1 MKQKARLIIP
11 MWGEVYAQKLITITI
26 PALLAPGNVP
36 AFAEDFDVE
45 FVIVTETR
53 LFETIRSAESF
64 KKISQYCKPL
74 LFPIDD
80 LMTDIPGDYGVV
92 LTYALFRGFVD
103 LGEAMTET
111 NLLFFNTDFII
122 SDGSLRHVADLIKR
136 GERVIHAPSF
146 RVVLEDVWPQL
157 EARVDH
163 KSLALAIPGREMA
176 DMALK
181 HKHITVKARTV
192 NQRLCHQWRMDQFYW
207 YVDEHTLIGYQW
219 PVALVAIRPERVILE
234 PTLVWDYGFVPE
246 AAPTL
251 PKHFIDDSDD
261 FFMLE
266 PQKRA
271 TGEDLVRLGSISI
284 DDIAKDLSKWTTK
297 EHRDCGQQ
305 LLKIHSAD
313 LPDIAP
319 FVSESRDYLAA
330 IMSRLS
336 PQPQPHVNHGLL
348 GEWFDG
354 AKERM
359 RANRNGERKEDLDV
373 SACGAHQSD
382 VAVYSAPAARR
393 RSGLA
398 AFGFAAM
405 KQAYRGLF
413 GQVPHVQ
420 RQHPLWADIHAVA
433 DKISAWHARGAKI
446 LWISSNDSLFYRALS
461 NRVDPAALFYSNPHS
476 ALGARAQYDV
486 CLCELSLD
494 DFYDY
499 RSYYERIRPYMKDGG
514 EVVVYVYRSGR
525 RSLHADDLGLC
536 ESALPDV
543 DVSRIRFMG
552 SFATG
557 RLRHIFMRT
566 ATSFPNRPMLRNV
579 LSALVLVALAPFV
592 RLSNGAARKDD
603 SIFSPSWTSIMLEST
618 VVREGRPAS
627 QARAS

>member
-36 AFAEDFDVE
+36 AFAEDFDLE

-53 LFETIRSAESF
+53 LFETIRAADSF
-64 KKISQYCKPL
+64 KNISQYCKPL

-80 LMTDIPGDYGVV
+80 LMTDLPGDYGVV
-92 LTYALFRGFVD
+92 LTYALFRGFID

-122 SDGSLRHVADLIKR
+122 SDGSLRHVAELIKR

-157 EARVDH
+157 EARVDET
-163 KSLALAIPGREMA
+163 STALAVPAREMA
-176 DMALK
+176 AMALK

-251 PKHFIDDSDD
+251 PKHFIDDSDN

-271 TGEDLVRLGSISI
+271 TGEDLVRLGAISVN
-284 DDIAKDLSKWTTK
+284 DIAKDLSKWTTK

-313 LPDIAP
+313 LPDIST
-319 FVSESRDYLAA
+319 FVAESKAYLSS
-330 IMSRLS
+330 IMNRLS
-336 PQPQPHVNHGLL
+336 PQPQPHINHGLL

-359 RANRNGERKEDLDV
+359 RANRDAAETPLADEIEVDDAAITIPHTTPV
-373 SACGAHQSD
+373 SRQRGGM
-382 VAVYSAPAARR
+382 V
-393 RSGLA
+393 
-398 AFGFAAM
+398 GFALSTM
-405 KQAYRGLF
+405 KLAYRYLF
-413 GQVPHVQ
+413 GHVPFVR
-420 RQHPLWADIHAVA
+420 RQHPLWADINVVA
-433 DKISAWHARGAKI
+433 DKIRGWREKDAKV
-446 LWISSNDSLFYRALS
+446 LWIASHDSLFYRAVS
-461 NRVDPAALFYSNPHS
+461 DRVDPAALFFSSPTE
-476 ALGARAQYDV
+476 ALRTPEAYDA
-486 CLCELSLD
+486 CLCELSVD
-494 DFYDY
+494 DFASY
-499 RSYYERIRPYMKDGG
+499 REYYERIRPLMKNGG
-514 EVVVYVYRSGR
+514 EVVAFVIR
-525 RSLHADDLGLC
+525 RNERTISNKDLGLC

-543 DVSRIRFMG
+543 DISRIRFFG
-552 SFATG
+552 SLTTG
-557 RLRHIFMRT
+557 LFRRLFLSA
-566 ATSFPNRPMLRNV
+566 ATSFPNRPMMRN
-579 LSALVLVALAPFV
+579 LWSALVLVGLAPWV
-592 RLSNGAARKDD
+592 RLGNHVGSKDD
-603 SIFSPSWTSIMLEST
+603 SIYHASWTSLALESK
-618 VVREGRPAS
+618 VVREQGQAPV

>member
-36 AFAEDFDVE
+36 AFAEDFDIE

-53 LFETIRSAESF
+53 LFETIRAADSF
-64 KKISQYCKPL
+64 KKISQFCKPL

-92 LTYALFRGFVD
+92 LTYALFRGFID
-103 LGEAMTET
+103 LGGAMTDT

-122 SDGSLRHVADLIKR
+122 SDGSLRHVAELIKR

-157 EARVDH
+157 EARIDH
-163 KSLALAIPGREMA
+163 QSLALAIPGREMA
-176 DMALK
+176 SIALK

-192 NQRLCHQWRMDQFYW
+192 NQKLCHQWRMDQFYW

-219 PVALVAIRPERVILE
+219 PVALVAIRPERVILD

-284 DDIAKDLSKWTTK
+284 DDIAKDLSKWTTQ

-319 FVSESRDYLAA
+319 FVAESRDYLAS

-336 PQPQPHVNHGLL
+336 PPQPHINHGLL

-359 RANRNGERKEDLDV
+359 RANRNEAKAAVCEVV
-373 SACGAHQSD
+373 SANPDGKADALIHT
-382 VAVYSAPAARR
+382 APAARR
-393 RSGLA
+393 RSGVA
-398 AFGFAAM
+398 TFGLSAM
-405 KQAYRGLF
+405 KRTYRALF

-420 RQHPLWADIHAVA
+420 RQHPLWADIHVVA
-433 DKISAWHARGAKI
+433 GKITMWQARGANI
-446 LWISSNDSLFYRALS
+446 LWISSNDSLFYRSLS
-461 NRVDPAALFYSNPHS
+461 NRIDPAALFYSNPHS
-476 ALGARAQYDV
+476 ALGAPAHYDV

-499 RSYYERIRPYMKDGG
+499 RSYYERIRPFMKDGG
-514 EVVVYVYRSGR
+514 EVVAYVYRSGR

-557 RLRHIFMRT
+557 RLRHLFMRT
-566 ATSFPNRPMLRNV
+566 ATSLPNRPMLRNV
-579 LSALVLVALAPFV
+579 LSALVLVVLAPFV

-603 SIFSPSWTSIMLEST
+603 SIFNSSWTSLVLEST
-618 VVREGRPAS
+618 VVREGKTA